1 MGGEVALTAAASGT
15 GLAAV
20 VAEGASSRVPADLVY
35 LPADASGLIQRL
47 DGEIIWALEGL
58 MTDAAPPI
66 PLTEAVA
73 AADVPILLIV
83 GQAADEVLPRAPSAA
98 RRPPRRS
105 GSCRTRR
112 TSSRSRATPR
122 SGRPASSASWSR
134 PWAVRRSWRASD
146 ARGRLPAGPHPGWQ
160 ALSAGGSGPR
170 ALPQRVAYGHI
181 RVSRGHPVGRPAAD
195 AGPPSIQG
203 RPNVLSVP
211 RDARQRP
218 TAPGSCA
225 CGPIRRS
232 GGHVGSCPPVNGICP
247 YLTRWSR
254 ASPPG
259 GPRGGP
265 ARWPPNRRTPRGGNA
280 S

>member
-1 MGGEVALTAAASGT
+1 MRGAVDWLRTRPEVDPERIAALGLSMGGEVALTAAASGT

-47 DGEIIWALEGL
+47 DGEIMWALAGL

-181 RVSRGHPVGRPAAD
+181 RVSRGHPVGRPAAGPGPPCSRCGAALD
-195 AGPPSIQG
+195 PGPPSIQG
-203 RPNVLSVP
+203 HPDVLPVP

-225 CGPIRRS
+225 CGPIGRS
-232 GGHVGSCPPVNGICP
+232 GGHVG
-247 YLTRWSR
+247 
-254 ASPPG
+254 
-259 GPRGGP
+259 
-265 ARWPPNRRTPRGGNA
+265 
-280 S
+280 